1 MKRTLWLGGL
11 FLAVAAPLLR
21 AQTPATPPPAQAA
34 SAPDSG
40 LDGGLFYQLLLG
52 EMNTQLGEPGAGFS
66 LVLDA
71 ARKTG
76 SEQLFQRAV
85 DIALQSRSGDAALQ
99 AARAWKQALPQSR
112 DANRYQLQIL
122 IALNRV
128 ADSAEPLRQEL
139 ANAPPQVL
147 LAAIGA
153 IPRTYARVSDKKL
166 AATVVERALQEQLD
180 SPVTGAAAWT
190 AVGRLRQ
197 AAGDSIGA
205 LHAAQRGA
213 AATPGAEDPVLL
225 AIELVSPKLPQA
237 ETFVKSQL
245 ESKPSTALR
254 IAYARALI
262 DDQRYGDAMQ
272 QAQIGTR
279 EQPDRADSWLILGV
293 LQAQENQHDAG
304 EKSLLRFIEL
314 AKKLPPEERQRG
326 QAQAF
331 LGLAQIAEKRRNFAA
346 AESWLG
352 KIENP
357 QDLAGAQYRRASIL
371 AKQGKLAEGRQ
382 LLRALPQRTPAESRQ
397 KLLSE
402 VQLLRDNKQYQAA
415 HDLLAP
421 AVALDPKDTD
431 LVYDLALLA
440 EKTGAF
446 EQMERLLRQVMAD
459 RPDSQYAYN
468 ALGYSMAE
476 RNVRLGEAKKLIQ
489 KAVELAPADPFIRDS
504 LGWVEFRLGNKEEA
518 LRVLEKAFKARPD
531 AEIAAHLGEV
541 LWSMGQRDRA
551 TSIWR
556 EGLLLNADNETLV
569 EVLKRLRVTP

>member
-1 MKRTLWLGGL
+1 LG
-11 FLAVAAPLLR
+11 R
-21 AQTPATPPPAQAA
+21 WAQLE
-34 SAPDSG
+34 DWRG
-40 LDGGLFYQLLLG
+40 
-52 EMNTQLGEPGAGFS
+52 
-66 LVLDA
+66 
-71 ARKTG
+71 
-76 SEQLFQRAV
+76 
-85 DIALQSRSGDAALQ
+85 
-99 AARAWKQALPQSR
+99 
-112 DANRYQLQIL
+112 
-122 IALNRV
+122 
-128 ADSAEPLRQEL
+128 
-139 ANAPPQVL
+139 
-147 LAAIGA
+147 
-153 IPRTYARVSDKKL
+153 
-166 AATVVERALQEQLD
+166 
-180 SPVTGAAAWT
+180 
-190 AVGRLRQ
+190 LRQ

-225 AIELVSPKLPQA
+225 AIELVSPKLPQV

-382 LLRALPQRTPAESRQ
+382 LLRALPQRTPTESRQ